1 MEHCELRNIT
11 ELQFDRLVAESIKEH
26 DWCDEVI
33 VAFGCLREKIFGRLM
48 TEMPED
54 LFLDS
59 ACEMLRIM
67 KG

>member
-11 ELQFDRLVAESIKEH
+11 ELQFDRFVAELCKEH
-26 DWCDEVI
+26 DYEDETI
-33 VAFGCLREKIFGRLM
+33 AAYGFLRKKIFGRVM
-48 TEMPED
+48 ADMPKD
-54 LFLDS
+54 LFFDS